1 MFTYLPNS
9 IRKKKFPANQKCD
22 PKLYSLEKNGPYILD
37 QENSP
42 SRSSH
47 VRMCVQTQINQKS
60 YKVGISWMKILETSA
75 QRMFVSAQYLSI
87 DRKKNDESLS
97 LLHRNT
103 YRLTQKTTY
112 RLVQKKMPRP
122 L

>member
-75 QRMFVSAQYLSI
+75 QRMFVSADCHAHSNAHKRPKRL
-87 DRKKNDESLS
+87 SLS
-97 LLHRNT
+97 SD
-103 YRLTQKTTY
+103 YIY
-112 RLVQKKMPRP
+112 V
-122 L
+122 